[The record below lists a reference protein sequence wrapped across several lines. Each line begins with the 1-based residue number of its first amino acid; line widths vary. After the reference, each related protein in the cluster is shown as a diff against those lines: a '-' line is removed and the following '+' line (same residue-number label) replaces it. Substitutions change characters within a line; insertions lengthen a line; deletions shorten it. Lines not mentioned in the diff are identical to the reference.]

1 MRWKYVAVGSAL
13 VGAGA
18 AAYLVYVTRTV
29 SLSDEEGDRRAA
41 VLRHRIVRAAAAG
54 RRTAGYCAYFVDLSP
69 EQQAEVI
76 ARTEEQG

>member
-13 VGAGA
+13 VGAGP

-41 VLRHRIVRAAAAG
+41 VLRHRIVRAAAG